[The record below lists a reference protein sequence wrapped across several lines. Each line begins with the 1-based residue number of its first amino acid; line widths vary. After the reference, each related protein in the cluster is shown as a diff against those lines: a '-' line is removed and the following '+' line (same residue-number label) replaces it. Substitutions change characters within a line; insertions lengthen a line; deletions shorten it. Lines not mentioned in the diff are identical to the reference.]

1 MKKTLIISGKTR
13 ALLFIIAG
21 VLVAGILF
29 VSCGGGGYG
38 GGGGGMYGGTSMGKM
53 PGVFSLTLPTNGTI
67 NVPATSDLILTWGA
81 SSGATSYTLE
91 VSTVSTFM
99 TTLISAPS
107 LTMTSYT
114 VPANTL
120 ASGGTTYYWRVMAFN
135 IYGMYTTPA
144 WTFKTM

>member
-1 MKKTLIISGKTR
+1 MKKTLKIIDKTR
-13 ALLFIIAG
+13 TLLFIMIG
-21 VLVAGILF
+21 VLVAGILL

-38 GGGGGMYGGTSMGKM
+38 GGGGGMYGGTSMGSA
-53 PGVFSLTLPTNGTI
+53 PGVFSLTSPTNGTI

-91 VSTVSTFM
+91 VSTVNTFM
-99 TTLISAPS
+99 TTLISAS
-107 LTMTSYT
+107 KLTMTSYT

-120 ASGGTTYYWRVMAFN
+120 VSGGTTYYWRVTAFN

-144 WTFKTM
+144 WTFTTM